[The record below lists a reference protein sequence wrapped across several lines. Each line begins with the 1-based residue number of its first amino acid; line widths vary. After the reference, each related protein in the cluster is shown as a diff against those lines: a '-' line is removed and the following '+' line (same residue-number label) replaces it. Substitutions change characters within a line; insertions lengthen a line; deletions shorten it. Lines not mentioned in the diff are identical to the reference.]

1 MSWRQTRIGYQCVFA
16 FVAAAFLVT
25 PARAQQ
31 ANIQRIIFYTLKPD
45 RVGDFLA
52 ATKEFGEVAK
62 KGGSERYYY
71 TLHSLTGANEYA
83 RVDSYVKW
91 ADLDAAASPEP
102 KLKEQAAEIQ
112 GITARINQCIES
124 SHRIIDEVLPDLSLP
139 QTGGVQ
145 MLRVLRQ
152 RVRPDKVGEFVALQ
166 KSEASPAAKK
176 AGLKFYTVSQ
186 VRYGEPNSEFVSV
199 SGLAKWADLDG
210 GTWIQ
215 KAMGEEGYQ
224 RFVAKVRPLI
234 IETTSDV
241 YSVVFDS
248 SYQRSRQPAAK

>member
-1 MSWRQTRIGYQCVFA
+1 MIWRQTIFGCRCVLTLA
-16 FVAAAFLVT
+16 AAAFLVT

-31 ANIQRIIFYTLKPD
+31 ANIQSIRFYTIKPD
-45 RVGDFLA
+45 RVADFLS
-52 ATKEFGEVAK
+52 ATKEYSDLMR
-62 KGGSERYYY
+62 KGGSERYYF
-71 TLHSLTGANEYA
+71 TLHSLTGANEYV
-83 RVDSYVKW
+83 RVDNFTKW
-91 ADLDAAASPEP
+91 SDLDEAVDP
-102 KLKEQAAEIQ
+102 KMKEQAAQ
-112 GITARINQCIES
+112 VQSITTRIFQCVES
-124 SHRIIDEVLPDLSLP
+124 HHRIIDEIQPDLSLP

-186 VRYGEPNSEFVSV
+186 VRYGEPSSEFVSV

-215 KAMGEEGYQ
+215 KAMGQEGYQ

-234 IETTSDV
+234 IETTSDI

-248 SYQRSRQPAAK
+248 SYQPARRQPAAQ